1 MAKALYLVHTNCEAD
16 QEAEFNEWYEK
27 VHLPDLLRVEGIVGA
42 QRFRLNGPGPQTLNR
57 AGEPAVAQYLAVYE
71 FDTEDTDA
79 VLKRIGESRS
89 QWQMFDGMQL
99 VAGSA
104 YAALGERQT
113 SAGTPAAAATT

>member
-1 MAKALYLVHTNCEAD
+1 
-16 QEAEFNEWYEK
+16 
-27 VHLPDLLRVEGIVGA
+27 VEGIVGA

-89 QWQMFDGMQL
+89 QWQMFDGMQM
-99 VAGSA
+99 VAGAA